1 MGRREGGRR
10 IRCVA
15 WRSETVDVRCN
26 VVAMTDH
33 ERTIPTSGHI
43 AAEHAVPTCG
53 RMKTIAVPDFEVLFA
68 DYKGSKP
75 QEDEFVKCVGRER
88 L

>member
-1 MGRREGGRR
+1 M
-10 IRCVA
+10 
-15 WRSETVDVRCN
+15 
-26 VVAMTDH
+26 VAMTDH

-43 AAEHAVPTCG
+43 AAEHAVPTSGHIAAEHAVPTCA

>member
-1 MGRREGGRR
+1 M
-10 IRCVA
+10 
-15 WRSETVDVRCN
+15 
-26 VVAMTDH
+26 VAMTDH

-43 AAEHAVPTCG
+43 AAEHAVP
-53 RMKTIAVPDFEVLFA
+53 DFEVLFA

-75 QEDEFVKCVGRER
+75 QKDEFVKCVGRER

>member
-1 MGRREGGRR
+1 M
-10 IRCVA
+10 
-15 WRSETVDVRCN
+15 
-26 VVAMTDH
+26 VAMTDH

-43 AAEHAVPTCG
+43 AAEHAVPTCA

-75 QEDEFVKCVGRER
+75 QEDEFVK
-88 L
+88 

>member
-1 MGRREGGRR
+1 M
-10 IRCVA
+10 
-15 WRSETVDVRCN
+15 
-26 VVAMTDH
+26 VAMTDH

-43 AAEHAVPTCG
+43 AAEHAVPTCA

-68 DYKGSKP
+68 GYKGSKP

>member
-1 MGRREGGRR
+1 M
-10 IRCVA
+10 
-15 WRSETVDVRCN
+15 
-26 VVAMTDH
+26 VAMTDH

-43 AAEHAVPTCG
+43 AAEHAVPTCA

-75 QEDEFVKCVGRER
+75 QEDEFVKVRRTGTLMTVRHGDVTQSDN
-88 L
+88 

>member
-1 MGRREGGRR
+1 M
-10 IRCVA
+10 
-15 WRSETVDVRCN
+15 
-26 VVAMTDH
+26 VAMTDH

-43 AAEHAVPTCG
+43 AAEHAVPTCA

-88 L
+88 I